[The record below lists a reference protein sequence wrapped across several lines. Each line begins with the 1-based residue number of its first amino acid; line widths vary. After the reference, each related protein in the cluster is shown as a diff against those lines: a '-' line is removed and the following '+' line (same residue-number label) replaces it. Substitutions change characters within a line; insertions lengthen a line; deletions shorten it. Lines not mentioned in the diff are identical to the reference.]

1 MASIATQAAQQA
13 AASAPVE
20 AARTALNALKGES
33 KQLGDALEAASD
45 CLRETDS
52 PFAKLQENLS
62 EELVAPHVDR
72 GALEAAQAS
81 LTAAAASDDKEA
93 IAAAEQAVADVK
105 QRIQAVVDSLQLQQD
120 ELLGEIGVA
129 EARLS
134 KVDSAVANAPFA
146 AVGMATVALGGKVPQ
161 AAKAS
166 ATRARES
173 GAEQSVINS
182 AAGASATW
190 CGIEAG
196 KEPAQVSNSVVS
208 AVMQA
213 GGASDEIDERRDS
226 ALVEALTHRT
236 GLLGA
241 ADVILK
247 KYEEINAMKA
257 QIELFVTK
265 IEAAEEALH
274 EIEFPGPDQDAA
286 QDVVTD
292 LEAQH
297 ETTVEKMQFNEQELE
312 GLRKAADAATTRE
325 QETVMALGDAP
336 YADIRMKFQM
346 NMSSIPLDSY
356 ERTEFLESVIRGI
369 CAAVGEFETK
379 RLEVLKVIDGD
390 YEAGWFK
397 APPPVDGKIGSWF
410 RGQSNAPDSEIAGWF
425 RGATKTQGWFKGPPK
440 EADTENTEPQS
451 EQGEETDKAGGWFKE
466 TPKATAADSEIAGW
480 FRSQRNES
488 DETLADLFR
497 VGENA
502 AEVAKKKLKVCL
514 HLYLHLFAVERVHS
528 YYSS

>member
-1 MASIATQAAQQA
+1 M
-13 AASAPVE
+13 
-20 AARTALNALKGES
+20 
-33 KQLGDALEAASD
+33 
-45 CLRETDS
+45 
-52 PFAKLQENLS
+52 
-62 EELVAPHVDR
+62 
-72 GALEAAQAS
+72 
-81 LTAAAASDDKEA
+81 
-93 IAAAEQAVADVK
+93 
-105 QRIQAVVDSLQLQQD
+105 
-120 ELLGEIGVA
+120 
-129 EARLS
+129 
-134 KVDSAVANAPFA
+134 
-146 AVGMATVALGGKVPQ
+146 
-161 AAKAS
+161 
-166 ATRARES
+166 
-173 GAEQSVINS
+173 
-182 AAGASATW
+182 
-190 CGIEAG
+190 
-196 KEPAQVSNSVVS
+196 
-208 AVMQA
+208 
-213 GGASDEIDERRDS
+213 
-226 ALVEALTHRT
+226 
-236 GLLGA
+236 
-241 ADVILK
+241 
-247 KYEEINAMKA
+247 
-257 QIELFVTK
+257 TK

-286 QDVVTD
+286 QDVVAD

-312 GLRKAADAATTRE
+312 GLRKAADAATISE

-336 YADIRMKFQM
+336 FADIRMKFEM

-369 CAAVGEFETK
+369 SAAVGEFETK

-390 YEAGWFK
+390 YEGGWFK